1 MTDYLTPDDERGWLD
16 AMYARLRSQRLV
28 KRRLEFER
36 RLYAVCRIRTQNGIC
51 LN

>member
-1 MTDYLTPDDERGWLD
+1 MTSY
-16 AMYARLRSQRLV
+16 YSRLLSRIRSQRLT